1 MATGY
6 DNRQPTRQS
15 FAFKPQAA
23 VQIDPRSQ
31 ASSVNV
37 GTRSGGA
44 NTGGG
49 KVIRSENPVLGGN
62 AGATLPAFLD
72 QVFEPYVQE
81 QQRKRMIEGATAYMK
96 QQTMDQISKERPW
109 LSNIFG
115 PTDYHSGAATSA
127 MLTQV
132 QRWKQ
137 STLENMDEIKKL
149 PENQV
154 AGYIYNSAEQFATGD
169 SLTDSLMFQEVI
181 KSTAELV
188 PVVAT
193 ERYKWE
199 QETALVN
206 TVGLWDNTATT
217 FEQVAARTAKL
228 EDPSLQD
235 AEWLN
240 NFQNGLL
247 SNLAKPAGMAEETY
261 RSGMQQFYR
270 SQIVSGNFH
279 TVGVIRNSGFLE
291 ALPLEDRN
299 RLETFYETQ
308 STKRLMTAAEPYI
321 DDFLRLEY
329 DTVRGDVS
337 LDEMA
342 SRMSDINAVI
352 RRETGIDKPFFD
364 VNDMRAAG
372 RTLSNRIVAMGDE
385 ARRRLWQQEEND
397 RNRQATADIKAQEE
411 ELDAAQARSLLLTGQ
426 IGTAKVNGVSDDLL
440 NRGQYALV
448 FNEGNYAVI
457 EKGMGDHGWISPL
470 VKDKLATRLNSS
482 LGGWSDSMEAAYR
495 EFKTIKSSGPA
506 GPAAV
511 AAIYGDNLLNLE
523 RFDRLMEAGNVT
535 PERAYQETFGAP
547 TIRMSPLVPGRVA
560 ELNGAIDKILSNLSG
575 NPVTRT
581 FTGQP
586 ELTPSAKANI
596 RAVISPRASASMAA
610 MADVG
615 GEYAATQEMGRALA
629 SGELEIAGSFAWR
642 APAGASGFTKSF
654 ADMVGTSTP
663 QETGRALNGL
673 VVEALQASGVNVR
686 AGGLGPSFVYK
697 DLTDIDPVTFRL
709 PDVNGNA
716 RLAFSVI
723 KDDKEVT
730 VVVTSADVA
739 ARVHRREEDNAANR
753 AYVQWLATPDGRS
766 MARGSGSTAEQR
778 ARFTSQFNAGHPNP
792 SGLPDGM
799 RRRNPINARR
809 SSVNAAPTLGQVLG
823 RPQRSEYRG
832 N

>member
-37 GTRSGGA
+37 GTRSGGE

-49 KVIRSENPVLGGN
+49 RVIQSENPVLGGN

-81 QQRKRMIEGATAYMK
+81 QQRKRMIEGATAYMNGK
-96 QQTMDQISKERPW
+96 TMEQIADERPW

-206 TVGLWDNTATT
+206 TVGLWDNTARS

-270 SQIVSGNFH
+270 SQIVAGNFH

-308 STKRLMTAAEPYI
+308 STKRLTEAVTPYLSELMELDYDVARGAANHDQLIE
-321 DDFLRLEY
+321 
-329 DTVRGDVS
+329 
-337 LDEMA
+337 
-342 SRMSDINAVI
+342 RMQSINSIVQ
-352 RRETGIDKPFFD
+352 RETGIEKPFFD
-364 VNDMRAAG
+364 ATDIRATG
-372 RTLSNRIVAMGDE
+372 KSLTTRIVAMSDE
-385 ARRRLWQQEEND
+385 ARRRIWTQAEND
-397 RNRQATADIKAQEE
+397 RNREATAEAKAQADEI
-411 ELDAAQARSLLLTGQ
+411 DASEARSMVQ
-426 IGTAKVNGVSDDLL
+426 AGTINAAKAAGVEEGLMSRAQYTEVF
-440 NRGQYALV
+440 NRGDYSSIAKAYADSQWV
-448 FNEGNYAVI
+448 
-457 EKGMGDHGWISPL
+457 SPL
-470 VKDKLATRLNSS
+470 VKSTLNTRLQSS
-482 LGGWSDSMEAAYR
+482 LGGWSDTFEAAYR
-495 EFKTIKSSGPA
+495 EFVTIRDSGQ
-506 GPAAV
+506 GGQAAV
-511 AAIYGDNLLNLE
+511 AAIYGDNLTNLQ
-523 RFDRLMEAGNVT
+523 RYDQLMRAGNVSR
-535 PERAYQETFGAP
+535 ERAYQETFGAP
-547 TIRMSPLVPGRVA
+547 TMRVA
-560 ELNGAIDKILSNLSG
+560 
-575 NPVTRT
+575 P
-581 FTGQP
+581 
-586 ELTPSAKANI
+586 LTPQRRTDMDKGIDDLIGRLQGNGFTRIFNGGQFQLTESAKANI
-596 RAVISPRASASMAA
+596 RAVIAPGASAALAA
-610 MADVG
+610 ISDLDG
-615 GEYAATQEMGRALA
+615 GVAAEQQLARALENR
-629 SGELEIAGSFAWR
+629 ELEIVGSFAWR
-642 APAGASGFTKSF
+642 NARGGSAHAKSF
-654 ADMVGTSTP
+654 EDMVGGTK
-663 QETGRALNGL
+663 EEVGRELGDL
-673 VVEALQASGVNVR
+673 VTERLQAAGVPIRDSGFVR
-686 AGGLGPSFVYK
+686 PLDAPWTADRFS
-697 DLTDIDPVTFRL
+697 IDMTVARL
-709 PDVNGNA
+709 PDENGNA
-716 RLAFSVI
+716 RLYVSTNHGGVP
-723 KDDKEVT
+723 KEVII
-730 VVVTSADVA
+730 TSADLT
-739 ARVHRREEDNAANR
+739 ARIARNTDTNAANR

-766 MARGSGSTAEQR
+766 MARGSGSSAEQR
-778 ARFTSQFNAGHPNP
+778 ARFTQQFRAGNPNP

-799 RRRNPINARR
+799 RRRNP
-809 SSVNAAPTLGQVLG
+809 
-823 RPQRSEYRG
+823 QR
-832 N
+832 